1 MSKNPTRAMSGGTCK
16 QSVVAQIVAP
26 RRGSS
31 SSREC
36 AIERPHQTLEWGSLW
51 AQPRPSPSDSTRNE
65 PELEDDRTKDVR
77 IEAWNKDAEDLHHPH
92 KTGGLPTNTK
102 T

>member
-1 MSKNPTRAMSGGTCK
+1 MSGGTCK
-16 QSVVAQIVAP
+16 QSVVAQIAAQ
-26 RRGSS
+26 RHGSS
-31 SSREC
+31 SSRAC
-36 AIERPHQTLEWGSLW
+36 AIERPHQTPEWGYEWTHSR
-51 AQPRPSPSDSTRNE
+51 QPPANRPKSNPK
-65 PELEDDRTKDVR
+65 LGDDRTKDVR